1 MGRTMRL
8 RQPLGRLRS
17 SHDKLISMTEQ
28 NNEQEIAEFASKLFD
43 LARHGDTTL
52 IEYINQGV
60 SVDMVNQD
68 GQSFIMLAAY
78 NGHPELVKALAKAGA
93 DVNLLNDRN
102 QSPLAGAIF
111 KKEDAVIDALLEAG
125 ANPQAGTPNAVD
137 TATMFGREDLLG
149 RFE

>member
-1 MGRTMRL
+1 MVRTMRL
-8 RQPLGRLRS
+8 RRPLGKSRS
-17 SHDKLISMTEQ
+17 LHDKLNGMSEQ
-28 NNEQEIAEFASKLFD
+28 NSEQEIAEFASKLFD
-43 LARHGDTTL
+43 LARNGDTTL
-52 IEYINQGV
+52 VEYIKQGV

-68 GQSFIMLAAY
+68 GQSFVMLAAY
-78 NGHPELVKALAKAGA
+78 NGHPELVKALVEVDA

-125 ANPQAGTPNAVD
+125 ANPHAGTPNAVD
-137 TATMFGREDLLG
+137 TAKMFGREDLLG